1 MLKGTLPCP
10 KRQPTQDVV
19 AGVDQTILY
28 PHYEKGWV
36 DDWTR
41 AKQRARDREKHIAA
55 QRRAEKVLIA
65 LFYLKQHYPV
75 FREVK
80 PLAIGASSLVLESYR
95 QLLNKPFPITYLQQA
110 IQSWVSSLEYHQACL
125 EQTHRYNLQAQP
137 VDVLTTKDRQYARSR
152 INKIQAKSSMTNR
165 SLVGYRQC
173 GDALSG

>member
-10 KRQPTQDVV
+10 QRETAQDVV
-19 AGVDQTILY
+19 ANVDQTIPY

-41 AKQRARDREKHIAA
+41 AKQRARDKEKHIAA
-55 QRRAEKVLIA
+55 QRRAEKVLVA

-80 PLAIGASSLVLESYR
+80 PLAIGTSNLVLRSYR

-125 EQTHRYNLQAQP
+125 EQTHRYDLQAQP
-137 VDVLTTKDRQYARSR
+137 VEALTVKDRQYARSR
-152 INKIQAKSSMTNR
+152 INKIQTKRRMTNR
-165 SLVGYRQC
+165 SLVEKVY
-173 GDALSG
+173 